1 MADCHRVSTPL
12 TRMNSYETYSFSDFL
27 DDKYFLTSTVQPTP
41 ETERFWAGWL
51 DQHPTQRPVW
61 EEARRVALALDAS
74 RSRYE
79 APTLSADQTE
89 ALWARIQERAAPTV
103 PVETPFVAVHRN
115 RARHWW
121 AVAAAVT
128 VLLLAGL
135 GVWRFAGS
143 GETEIHT
150 DYGQTRRLTL
160 PDGSLVTLNANSSL
174 SYDDKTWESGTDR
187 HVQLNGEAF
196 FEVTH
201 QRNHARFVVHT
212 GKIDVEVLG
221 TKFNVNARRHLT
233 RVTLKE
239 GRVKVDDRADRQ
251 SVVMKPGETVEWTDQ
266 KPVLAKKLVKPERYA
281 AWTEKRLVFD
291 GTPLPEVAQ
300 MLEDNFGLKVT
311 IENPALLTKTLSGE
325 VSLENEE
332 ILLQA
337 LRDLYG
343 IRLSR
348 EGDRL
353 VFR

>member
-1 MADCHRVSTPL
+1 
-12 TRMNSYETYSFSDFL
+12 MNSYETYSFADFL
-27 DDKYFLTSTVQPTP
+27 NDAYFLTSLAQPTA
-41 ETERFWAGWL
+41 ESDRFWADWL
-51 DQHPTQRPVW
+51 AQHPDRRAVW
-61 EEARRVALALDAS
+61 DEARRVALALDAS

-79 APTLSADQTE
+79 TPVLSADQSET
-89 ALWARIQERAAPTV
+89 LWARIRQTTEPAV
-103 PVETPFVAVHRN
+103 PVEAPFVAVHRN
-115 RARHWW
+115 RARRWL

-128 VLLLAGL
+128 ALLLAGL
-135 GVWRFAGS
+135 GVWRYTAAGS
-143 GETEIHT
+143 TEIHT
-150 DYGQTRRLTL
+150 AYGQTRRLTL
-160 PDGSLVTLNANSSL
+160 PDGSLVTLNANSTL
-174 SYDDKTWESGTDR
+174 RYAETWAADADR
-187 HVQLNGEAF
+187 HVRLDGEAF

-201 QRNHARFVVHT
+201 QQNQARFVVHT
-212 GKIDVEVLG
+212 GNLDVEVLG

-266 KPVLAKKLVKPERYA
+266 KPVLAKKDVRPERYA

-348 EGDRL
+348 QGDRIVL
-353 VFR
+353 R